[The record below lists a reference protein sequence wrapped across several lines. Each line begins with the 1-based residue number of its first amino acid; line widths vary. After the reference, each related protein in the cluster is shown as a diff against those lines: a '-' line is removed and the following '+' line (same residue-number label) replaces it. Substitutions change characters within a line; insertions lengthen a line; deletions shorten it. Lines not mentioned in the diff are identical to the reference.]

1 MAILKKLRGKLSK
14 TRENLTDK
22 ISRALK
28 AHKTLD
34 EGLLEELEEILIAAD
49 VGVETTSKILETVKE
64 RARKEKKESSS
75 DIQEF
80 LKEAM
85 LNALTETNRSGVI
98 DLDSPLPS
106 EPYVILMVGV
116 NGTGKTTTIAKL
128 ARMFDRRGQKV
139 LIAACDTF
147 RAAATEQLQ
156 IWAKRVDADIVKN
169 VPQADPAAVAYD
181 AISAAKARGHQVVIA
196 DTAGRLHTK
205 TNLMEELKKI
215 KRVMGKALPGAP
227 HLTLLVMD
235 ATTGQ
240 NGLRQVKLFDEA
252 IKLDGIVLAKLDGTA
267 KGGIVLA
274 IADEYKMPVYYVG
287 LGEKPDDLEKFEPKE
302 FVEAIFD

>member
-49 VGVETTSKILETVKE
+49 VGVDTTSKILEAVKE
-64 RARKEKKESSS
+64 RARKEKKESSP

-302 FVEAIFD
+302 FMEAIFD

>member
-49 VGVETTSKILETVKE
+49 VGVDTTSKILEAVKE
-64 RARKEKKESSS
+64 RARKEKKESSAH
-75 DIQEF
+75 IQEF
-80 LKEAM
+80 LREAM
-85 LNALTETNRSGVI
+85 LDTLTDTNRSEVI

-106 EPYVILMVGV
+106 EPYVTLMVGV

-287 LGEKPDDLEKFEPKE
+287 LGEKPEDLEKFEPKE

>member
-1 MAILKKLRGKLSK
+1 LAILKKLRGKLSK

-49 VGVETTSKILETVKE
+49 VGVDTTSKILEAVKE

-156 IWAKRVDADIVKN
+156 VWAKRVDADIVKN

-287 LGEKPDDLEKFEPKE
+287 LGEKPEDLEKFEPKE

>member
-1 MAILKKLRGKLSK
+1 LAMLGKLRNKLSK
-14 TRENLTDK
+14 TRRNLSDK
-22 ISRALK
+22 IAVSLRR
-28 AHKTLD
+28 HKELD
-34 EGLLEELEEILIAAD
+34 DALLEELEEILIAAD
-49 VGVETTSKILETVKE
+49 VGVGTAGRILEEVKE
-64 RARKEKKESSS
+64 KAHKEGGKTSSRVQALLKESM
-75 DIQEF
+75 
-80 LKEAM
+80 LEA
-85 LNALTETNRSGVI
+85 LQETNRSELV
-98 DLDSPLPS
+98 DLNSPLPFQ
-106 EPYVILMVGV
+106 PYVILIVGV

-128 ARMFDRRGQKV
+128 AERFKKRGYKV
-139 LIAACDTF
+139 LLAACDTF
-147 RAAATEQLQ
+147 RAAATEQLEA
-156 IWAKRVDADIVKN
+156 WANRVDADLVKN

-227 HLTLLVMD
+227 HLTLLVLD

-274 IADEYKMPVYYVG
+274 IADEYKVPVYYVG
-287 LGEKPDDLEKFEPKE
+287 LGEKPDDLEKFDPRE

>member
-49 VGVETTSKILETVKE
+49 VGVDTTSKILEAVKE

-302 FVEAIFD
+302 FVQAIFD

>member
-1 MAILKKLRGKLSK
+1 MAMLEKLRNKLSRTRRNLSDKIAASLRRHKKL
-14 TRENLTDK
+14 D
-22 ISRALK
+22 
-28 AHKTLD
+28 D
-34 EGLLEELEEILIAAD
+34 ELLEELEEILIAAD
-49 VGVETTSKILETVKE
+49 VGVGTTGRILEEVKE
-64 RARKEKKESSS
+64 KAHKDGGDTSSRVQALLKES
-75 DIQEF
+75 
-80 LKEAM
+80 M
-85 LNALTETNRSGVI
+85 LNALRETNTSEVV

-106 EPYVILMVGV
+106 VPYVILMVGV

-128 ARMFDRRGQKV
+128 AERFKKRGYKV
-139 LIAACDTF
+139 LLAACDTF
-147 RAAATEQLQ
+147 RAAATEQLEA
-156 IWAKRVDADIVKN
+156 WAKRVDADLVKN
-169 VPQADPAAVAYD
+169 VPQADPAAVAFD
-181 AISAAKARGHQVVIA
+181 AISAATARGHQVVIA

-227 HLTLLVMD
+227 HLTLLVLD

-274 IADEYKMPVYYVG
+274 IADEYKVPVYYVG
-287 LGEKPDDLEKFEPKE
+287 LGEKPDDLEKFDPHE

>member
-28 AHKTLD
+28 AHQKLD

-49 VGVETTSKILETVKE
+49 VGVDTTSKILEAVKE

-75 DIQEF
+75 DIREF

-85 LNALTETNRSGVI
+85 LDTLTETNRSGVI
-98 DLDSPLPS
+98 DLDSPLPA

-156 IWAKRVDADIVKN
+156 AWAKRVDVDIVKN
-169 VPQADPAAVAYD
+169 VPNADPAAVAYD

-287 LGEKPDDLEKFEPKE
+287 LGEKPDDLEKFEPHE

>member
-1 MAILKKLRGKLSK
+1 MLKKLRGKLSK

-49 VGVETTSKILETVKE
+49 VGVDTTSKILEAVKE

-156 IWAKRVDADIVKN
+156 VWAKRVDADIVKN

-287 LGEKPDDLEKFEPKE
+287 LGEKPEDLEKFEPKE

>member
-49 VGVETTSKILETVKE
+49 VGVDTTSKILEAVKE

-287 LGEKPDDLEKFEPKE
+287 LGEKPEDLEKFEPKE

>member
-49 VGVETTSKILETVKE
+49 VGVDTTSKILEAVKE

>member
-49 VGVETTSKILETVKE
+49 VGVDTTSKILEAVKE

-75 DIQEF
+75 HIQEF
-80 LKEAM
+80 LREAM
-85 LNALTETNRSGVI
+85 LDTLTDTNRSEVI

-287 LGEKPDDLEKFEPKE
+287 LGEKPDDLEKFEPHE
-302 FVEAIFD
+302 FVQAIFD

>member
-14 TRENLTDK
+14 TRENFTAK
-22 ISRALK
+22 ISGALK
-28 AHKTLD
+28 VHKKLD
-34 EGLLEELEEILIAAD
+34 QELLQELEEILIAAD
-49 VGVETTSKILETVKE
+49 VGVETTLKILETVKE
-64 RARKEKKESSS
+64 RASKEKKESSS
-75 DIQEF
+75 DIQKF

-85 LNALTETNRSGVI
+85 LDTLTETNSSEVI
-98 DLDSPLPS
+98 DLDSPLPA

-128 ARMFDRRGQKV
+128 ARKFNDRGQKV

-156 IWAKRVDADIVKN
+156 TWAKRVDADIVKN
-169 VPQADPAAVAYD
+169 VPRADPAAVAYD

-227 HLTLLVMD
+227 HLTLLVLD

-240 NGLRQVKLFDEA
+240 NALRQVKLFDEA

-287 LGEKPDDLEKFEPKE
+287 LGEKPEDLEKFEPRE

>member
-49 VGVETTSKILETVKE
+49 VGVDTTSKILEAVKE
-64 RARKEKKESSS
+64 RARKEKKESSP

-252 IKLDGIVLAKLDGTA
+252 INLDGIVLAKLDGTA